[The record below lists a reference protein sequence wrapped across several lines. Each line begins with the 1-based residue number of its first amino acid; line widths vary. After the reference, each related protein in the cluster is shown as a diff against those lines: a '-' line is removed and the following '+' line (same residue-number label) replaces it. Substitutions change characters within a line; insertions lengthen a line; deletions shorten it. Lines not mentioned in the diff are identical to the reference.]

1 MKFQKTCKIPSNSLK
16 YGGTGWEYFSPL
28 LSPRQGGSGA
38 YKVLKDI
45 FETCAGSVLLYNGTF
60 GITEIS
66 FSSQEMVLLVIA
78 PTIHAFIQQ
87 QKKRGKLL
95 SIGKKSKGLL
105 VPVNPFIIIE
115 RLAISLLC
123 GQVAGINYAEHMLPP
138 GGGYQFSFG
147 EHNRKYQF
155 SFAEHNRKYQFSF
168 GEHNRKYQFSFGK
181 HNRKY

>member
-1 MKFQKTCKIPSNSLK
+1 MKFQKTPPTCKIPSNSLK

-28 LSPRQGGSGA
+28 PSPRQGGSGA

-45 FETCAGSVLLYNGTF
+45 FETCAGSFLYNGTF

-66 FSSQEMVLLVIA
+66 FSSQKMDLPAVT
-78 PTIHAFIQQ
+78 PTILALIK
-87 QKKRGKLL
+87 QKKRGKHWL
-95 SIGKKSKGLL
+95 IGNKSNRLL

-123 GQVAGINYAEHMLPP
+123 GQVANINYAEHMLPP

-147 EHNRKYQF
+147 EHNRK
-155 SFAEHNRKYQFSF
+155 H
-168 GEHNRKYQFSFGK
+168 
-181 HNRKY
+181 